1 MLSQKIKHKNNA
13 RANIHLDKNYQD
25 RKHLNPIHTLKNFL
39 ENKLNFQ
46 VVTPIKKGQKL
57 NNKIK

>member
-46 VVTPIKKGQKL
+46 VVTPIKKAK
-57 NNKIK
+57 N